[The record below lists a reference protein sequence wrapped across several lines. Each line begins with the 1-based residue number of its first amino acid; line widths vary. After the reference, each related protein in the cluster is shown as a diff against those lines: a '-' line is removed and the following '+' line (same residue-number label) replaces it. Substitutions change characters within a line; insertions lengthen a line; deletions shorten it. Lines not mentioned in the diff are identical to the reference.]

1 MQALVNSFASGP
13 LALWLQ
19 QAPSGPLGM
28 IGSFLPMLA
37 IIGIFY
43 LLVFMP
49 MQKQKK
55 QQQAMLDS
63 LAAGNEVVTSGGIMG
78 TIVSVAPESLVIR
91 VKPDNL
97 KIQVAR
103 SAVTGLVTPAA
114 QADEKK

>member
-1 MQALVNSFASGP
+1 MLALVHSPSTGL

-19 QAPSGPLGM
+19 LTAPSVITNL
-28 IGSFLPMLA
+28 LPMVA

-63 LAAGNEVVTSGGIMG
+63 LAPGNVVVTSGGIMG
-78 TIVSVAPESLVIR
+78 TIVSISPESVVVR
-91 VKPDNL
+91 VKPSDIKL
-97 KIQVAR
+97 EIAR
-103 SAVTGLVTPAA
+103 SAVTSVVTPPAA
-114 QADEKK
+114 TDAEKK